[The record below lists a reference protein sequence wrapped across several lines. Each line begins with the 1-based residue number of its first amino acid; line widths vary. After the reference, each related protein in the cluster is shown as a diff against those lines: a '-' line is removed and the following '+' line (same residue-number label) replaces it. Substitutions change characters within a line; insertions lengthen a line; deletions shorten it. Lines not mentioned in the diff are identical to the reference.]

1 LLQSLE
7 EDRNV
12 TIIPMNK
19 EWGVFFIIMRSRK
32 MNEALT
38 TDEHIKQL
46 GFEHC
51 YRKKSTHEKKYRC

>member
-1 LLQSLE
+1 MLQSLE

-12 TIIPMNK
+12 T